1 MHSFL
6 VLGKTNTLYCSL
18 VGKYRG
24 TGSVFVAAINQP
36 ASQLVA
42 SSVQDR
48 KPKTANF
55 SEFLRARRHSLVP
68 DNHLSYAVV
77 ELETAVSA
85 SGWRWGNALSLLN
98 AGVGLATALV
108 GDTFV
113 FKQS

>member
-1 MHSFL
+1 M
-6 VLGKTNTLYCSL
+6 
-18 VGKYRG
+18 
-24 TGSVFVAAINQP
+24 AAINQP

-48 KPKTANF
+48 KPKAAKF
-55 SEFLRARRHSLVP
+55 SEFLWARRHSLVP

-85 SGWRWGNALSLLN
+85 SSRRWGDVISLLN